1 MKRFIALIL
10 AFSTLLSLAACGGTN
25 AFALAEARY
34 LESAPYPDE
43 TKYSGAKFDTVYDAW
58 SAERR
63 ARNSAA
69 TSASGATDDY
79 LRAVLPALLT
89 AGEGENAVCSP
100 VSVYMAL
107 SMLAEITDGD
117 TRAQILS
124 LLGAES
130 IEALRETAE
139 KVWAA
144 NYQNDGAVTSVLAD
158 SLWLSDS
165 LDYNSNTLAR
175 LADTYY
181 ASAYRGEM
189 GSEAFN
195 KALQNWINEQTG
207 GLLKESAGGLSLP
220 PETVIA
226 LASTIYFRAKWGSE
240 FSESKT
246 ADGIFH
252 APDGDVTHKFMHET
266 MESTYYAADSFAAVG
281 KYLEG
286 SGTMW
291 FLLPDEG
298 VTPEELLT
306 GGAVDFLLSQE
317 NAESKFMT
325 IDLSVPKFDVSA
337 DTELSAALHSLGVT
351 DVFDADTADF
361 SPLMDNADD
370 ISLSQAKHA
379 ARVAIDEEG
388 VTAAAYTV
396 MVACGA
402 ALPPDERVEFTLDR
416 PFLFAVTG
424 ESGEILFAG
433 IVNTP
438 A

>member
-1 MKRFIALIL
+1 MKRLIALLL
-10 AFSTLLSLAACGGTN
+10 ALSALFSLAACGGTN
-25 AFALAEARY
+25 AFALAEATY
-34 LESAPYPDE
+34 PESAPYPYE
-43 TKYSGAKFDTVYDAW
+43 AKYSGAKYEAAYDAW
-58 SAERR
+58 SADRR
-63 ARNSAA
+63 ARNTAA
-69 TSASGATDDY
+69 SSVDGALDDY
-79 LRAVLPALLT
+79 VRAALPALLSG
-89 AGEGENAVCSP
+89 ADGKNAVCSP
-100 VSVYMAL
+100 VNVYMAL
-107 SMLAEITDGD
+107 SMLAEVTDGD

-124 LLGAES
+124 LLGADS
-130 IEALRETAE
+130 IESLRKTAGN
-139 KVWAA
+139 VWAA
-144 NYQNDGAVTSVLAD
+144 NYQNDGAVTSILAD

-165 LDYNSNTLAR
+165 MDYNSNTLAR
-175 LADTYY
+175 LADSYY

-195 KALQNWINEQTG
+195 EALRRWINEQTG
-207 GLLKESAGGLSLP
+207 GLLKDSADGLSLA

-240 FSESKT
+240 FSKSAT
-246 ADGIFH
+246 TDGVFH

-266 MESTYYAADSFAAVG
+266 MESTYYAAENFAAVG

-306 GGAVDFLLSQE
+306 SGAVDFLLSQE

-325 IDLSVPKFDVSA
+325 IDLSVPKFDISA
-337 DTELSAALHSLGVT
+337 DTEFSAALHALGVT

-361 SPLMDNADD
+361 SPLTDNADG
-370 ISLSQAKHA
+370 IFLSQAKHA

-388 VTAAAYTV
+388 VIAATYTV
-396 MVACGA
+396 MAAAGA
-402 ALPPDERVEFTLDR
+402 AMPPEERVDFTLDR

-424 ESGEILFAG
+424 GSGAVLFAG

-438 A
+438 V

>member
-10 AFSTLLSLAACGGTN
+10 AFSALLSLAACGGTN

-34 LESAPYPDE
+34 PESAPYPDE
-43 TKYSGAKFDTVYDAW
+43 TKYFGAKFDTVYDAW

-63 ARNSAA
+63 ARNAAA
-69 TSASGATDDY
+69 TSASGAMDEY
-79 LRAVLPALLT
+79 LRAALPALLT
-89 AGEGENAVCSP
+89 TGDGKNAVCSP

-107 SMLAEITDGD
+107 SLLAEVTAGES
-117 TRAQILS
+117 RAPRLS

-130 IEALRETAE
+130 IDALRKTAGQ
-139 KVWAA
+139 VWAA

-165 LDYNSNTLAR
+165 MDYHSDTLAR
-175 LADTYY
+175 LADSYY
-181 ASAYRGEM
+181 ASAFRGEM

-195 KALQNWINEQTG
+195 EALQSWINEQTG

-226 LASTIYFRAKWGSE
+226 LVSTIYFRAKWGSE
-240 FSESKT
+240 FSKSAT

-252 APDGDVTHKFMHET
+252 APDGDVTHEFMHET

-281 KYLEG
+281 KYLQG

-306 GGAVDFLLSQE
+306 GGAVDFLLSRE
-317 NAESKFMT
+317 STESKFMT
-325 IDLSVPKFDVSA
+325 IDFSVPKFDVSA
-337 DTELSAALHSLGVT
+337 DTELSAALRSLGVT
-351 DVFDADTADF
+351 DVFAADTADF
-361 SPLMDNADD
+361 SPLMDNADG
-370 ISLSQAKHA
+370 IALSQAKHA

-388 VTAAAYTV
+388 VIAAAYTV
-396 MVACGA
+396 MAAAGA
-402 ALPPDERVEFTLDR
+402 AMPPDERVEFTLDR

-424 ESGEILFAG
+424 ESGAVLFAG

-438 A
+438 D

>member
-1 MKRFIALIL
+1 ME
-10 AFSTLLSLAACGGTN
+10 SL
-25 AFALAEARY
+25 R
-34 LESAPYPDE
+34 
-43 TKYSGAKFDTVYDAW
+43 K
-58 SAERR
+58 
-63 ARNSAA
+63 
-69 TSASGATDDY
+69 
-79 LRAVLPALLT
+79 T
-89 AGEGENAVCSP
+89 AGN
-100 VSVYMAL
+100 
-107 SMLAEITDGD
+107 
-117 TRAQILS
+117 
-124 LLGAES
+124 
-130 IEALRETAE
+130 
-139 KVWAA
+139 VWAA
-144 NYQNDGAVTSVLAD
+144 NYQNDGAVTSILAD

-165 LDYNSNTLAR
+165 MDYNSNTLAR
-175 LADTYY
+175 LADSYY

-195 KALQNWINEQTG
+195 EALRRWINEQTG
-207 GLLKESAGGLSLP
+207 GLLKDSADGLSLAP
-220 PETVIA
+220 DTVIA

-240 FSESKT
+240 FSKSAT
-246 ADGIFH
+246 TDGVFH

-266 MESTYYAADSFAAVG
+266 MESTYYAADNFAAVG

-298 VTPEELLT
+298 VTPEALLSD
-306 GGAVDFLLSQE
+306 GSAVDFFLSPE
-317 NAESKFMT
+317 SAESKYMT

-337 DTELSAALHSLGVT
+337 DTDLSGALRALGVT
-351 DVFDADTADF
+351 DVFDAGKADF
-361 SPLMDNADD
+361 SPLTDKADD
-370 ISLSQAKHA
+370 IFLSQAKHA
-379 ARVAIDEEG
+379 ARVTIDEEG
-388 VTAAAYTV
+388 VVAAAYTV

>member
-1 MKRFIALIL
+1 MKRLIALLL
-10 AFSTLLSLAACGGTN
+10 ALSALFSLAACGGTN
-25 AFALAEARY
+25 AFALAEATY
-34 LESAPYPDE
+34 PESAPYPNE
-43 TKYSGAKFDTVYDAW
+43 AKYSGAKYEAAYDAW
-58 SAERR
+58 SADRR
-63 ARNSAA
+63 ARNTAA
-69 TSASGATDDY
+69 SSVDGALDDY
-79 LRAVLPALLT
+79 VRAALPALLSG
-89 AGEGENAVCSP
+89 ADGKNAVCSP
-100 VSVYMAL
+100 VNVYMAL
-107 SMLAEITDGD
+107 SMLAEVTDGD

-124 LLGAES
+124 LLGADS
-130 IEALRETAE
+130 IESLRKTAGN
-139 KVWAA
+139 VWAA
-144 NYQNDGAVTSVLAD
+144 NYQNDGAVTSILAD

-165 LDYNSNTLAR
+165 MDYNSNTLAR
-175 LADTYY
+175 LADSYY

-189 GSEAFN
+189 GSETFN
-195 KALQNWINEQTG
+195 EALRRWINEQTG
-207 GLLKESAGGLSLP
+207 GLLKDSADGLSLAP
-220 PETVIA
+220 DTVIA

-240 FSESKT
+240 FSKSAT
-246 ADGIFH
+246 TDGVFH

-266 MESTYYAADSFAAVG
+266 MESTYYAADNFAAVG

-306 GGAVDFLLSQE
+306 SGAVDFLLLQE
-317 NAESKFMT
+317 NAESRFMT
-325 IDLSVPKFDVSA
+325 IDLSVPKFDISA
-337 DTELSAALHSLGVT
+337 DTELSAALHALGVT

-361 SPLMDNADD
+361 SPLTDNADG
-370 ISLSQAKHA
+370 IFLSQAKHA

-388 VTAAAYTV
+388 IIAAAYTV